1 MSNLD
6 DLVPIPAGIN
16 PGLSACREATMLEK
30 FGRPG
35 QLTHDC
41 SAPTLPFRR
50 RVRFGVDVGPFR
62 VSGLAEA
69 VDSLQRIF
77 AKLRISHPDV
87 FAGVKTAGM
96 LCVRARRPSPNRYS
110 NHSWGC
116 AIDLFFGSHLVAQG
130 THKTQRGFLALYPL
144 FNAEGWAWGAAFSG
158 DSVDSM
164 HFELADET
172 VRALPDRGT
181 ETPELVAA
189 TDYIADI
196 GYDRMAE
203 EVV

>member
-1 MSNLD
+1 MSGLS

-16 PGLSACREATMLEK
+16 PGLSACREQTMLEK

-35 QLTHDC
+35 QLTRDC

-77 AKLRISHPDV
+77 AKLRTSHPDV
-87 FAGVKTAGM
+87 FADVKTAGM
-96 LCVRARRPSPNRYS
+96 LCVRARRPSPSRYS

-116 AIDLFFGSHLVAQG
+116 AIDLFFGDHLVAQG
-130 THKTQRGFLALYPL
+130 VPKTQRGFLALYPL
-144 FNAEGWAWGAAFSG
+144 FNAEGWCWGAGFSG

-164 HFELADET
+164 HFEFADET
-172 VRALPDRGT
+172 IRSLPERSV
-181 ETPELVAA
+181 EAAELVAA
-189 TDYIADI
+189 NDYIADI
-196 GYDRMAE
+196 GYDRMVE
-203 EVV
+203 EIA